1 MNIASPP
8 VKKLLHGVAAGL
20 IGFALAIS
28 LWFPGWL
35 DTWEGKTW
43 DWRANLLAKPGKATD
58 AIRLIL
64 LDQNSLDWGKRE
76 NGLGWP
82 WPREIYTVILD
93 FCRRQGAKAVIFDVL
108 FTEPSI
114 YGVADDQTLGEA
126 ISNGPPFVGAI
137 FLSDSAGSE
146 RKWPAAIPWPKFKI
160 DDHIP
165 WLMETSAGEG
175 SSLGGTFPVP
185 DVARNSTVL
194 ADTHLNPDPDNVY
207 RRMRLFSVFD
217 GKIVPSPALGAYLA
231 ACPGH
236 AAACRLRSS

>member
-1 MNIASPP
+1 MARYVGRQDLGLEGQSP
-8 VKKLLHGVAAGL
+8 GEAG
-20 IGFALAIS
+20 
-28 LWFPGWL
+28 
-35 DTWEGKTW
+35 D
-43 DWRANLLAKPGKATD
+43 ATD

-76 NGLGWP
+76 NALGWP

-108 FTEPSI
+108 FTEPST
-114 YGVADDQTLGEA
+114 YGVADDQTLGES
-126 ISNGPPFVGAI
+126 IDNGPPFVGAV
-137 FLSDSAGSE
+137 FLSDAAGAE
-146 RKWPAAIPWPKFKI
+146 RKWPASIPVPKFKI

-165 WLMETSAGEG
+165 WLTETSAGEG

-231 ACPGH
+231 ASRTRRCMSPPVFLSWVS
-236 AAACRLRSS
+236 AVFRSMIGETRF